1 MTKTLINSSLI
12 ALVAVWT
19 LGLVS
24 AAQAA
29 PMKGNLF
36 QNLMAEFSVA
46 DADSNGVLSSDELA
60 EYSKR
65 KSEAKIA
72 EMDTN
77 TDGEIDAAELTANIK
92 SKSDEM
98 AAKRA
103 AKMIEKLDADGNGT
117 LSTSEFPKKSM
128 PNRIFN
134 HIDANDD
141 GALSA
146 NEIATAADKMSIK
159 VKHGGEGK
167 GEVKKH
173 KKGWFSDGNKPI
185 N

>member
-77 TDGEIDAAELTANIK
+77 TDGEIDAAELTANI
-92 SKSDEM
+92 
-98 AAKRA
+98 
-103 AKMIEKLDADGNGT
+103 
-117 LSTSEFPKKSM
+117 
-128 PNRIFN
+128 
-134 HIDANDD
+134 
-141 GALSA
+141 
-146 NEIATAADKMSIK
+146 
-159 VKHGGEGK
+159 
-167 GEVKKH
+167 
-173 KKGWFSDGNKPI
+173 
-185 N
+185 